1 MPLTGSES
9 TLIGALQPAIL
20 AQIQATFPSD
30 TNNPAFSAAQQTA
43 FATAL
48 ATAIANVIVPHIVA
62 NSLVVGTCPTG
73 GGPLAN
79 GLVT

>member
-9 TLIGALQPAIL
+9 VLAGALQPVIL
-20 AQIQATFPSD
+20 SELQKTFAPDPTSPSGVLW
-30 TNNPAFSAAQQTA
+30 QTA
-43 FATAL
+43 FSTAL

-73 GGPLAN
+73 GGPLAG

>member
-9 TLIGALQPAIL
+9 VLIGVLQPAIL
-20 AQIQATFPSD
+20 TEIQAVFPPDAS
-30 TNNPAFSAAQQTA
+30 NPAGIVWQTA
-43 FATAL
+43 FSTAL
-48 ATAIANVIVPHIVA
+48 ATAIANSIIPHIVA

-73 GGPLAN
+73 GGPLSG